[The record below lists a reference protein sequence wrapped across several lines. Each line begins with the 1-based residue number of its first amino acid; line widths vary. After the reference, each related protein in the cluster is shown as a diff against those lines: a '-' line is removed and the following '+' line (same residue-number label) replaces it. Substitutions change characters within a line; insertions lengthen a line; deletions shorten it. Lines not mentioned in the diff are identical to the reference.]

1 MIHLTTFIA
10 APIERVFDLSR
21 SISLHKASMS
31 KFGER
36 PIGGRMDGLI
46 EKDETVT
53 WEARHFFKKR
63 VLTSRITE
71 MKRPFLFIDEQV
83 KGDFA
88 SLRHEHIFKQIENGT
103 IMIDQFSYQL
113 PYGGLGR
120 MVNRLFLE
128 KYLTK
133 LLTERNEM
141 LRATAESNRWKNYLS

>member
-120 MVNRLFLE
+120 MANRLFLE

-141 LRATAESNRWKNYLS
+141 LRATAESNGWKNYLS